1 MLRPRLIPSLLI
13 EDGLVVKT
21 TRFKNPKYIGDPI
34 NTVKIFNE
42 KNVDEICIFDISATV
57 GNNEPN
63 YQLISDLASQSR
75 MPMCYGG
82 GIKTAEQARK
92 IFNLGVEKIAL
103 SSILFQNLEIIDE
116 LAAEVGSQSIV
127 VVLDIKKRMLG
138 GYDIHTHNGIVNT
151 IIDLFQF
158 LKMID
163 NNQYGAL
170 IINSIDLD
178 GTEKGYD
185 ISMIRKVFDIV
196 SKPITILGGA
206 GSLEDVKKLYKEFKI
221 IGAAA
226 GSLFIFKG
234 KFKAV
239 LINYPDL
246 EKKKNLYNQQS

>member
-82 GIKTAEQARK
+82 GIKTVEQARK

-138 GYDIHTHNGIVNT
+138 GYDIHTHNGKVNT
-151 IIDLFQF
+151 KIDLFQF
-158 LKMID
+158 LKMIE
-163 NNQYGAL
+163 NKQYGEL

-206 GSLEDVKKLYKEFKI
+206 GSLEDVKKIYKEFKI